1 MKNIQLL
8 YFVTSLI
15 QLCILKINLPYVFCK
30 NFGVQEADE
39 PNPFFKKL
47 YGQLPTPVPTNEQM
61 RKSRFIRL
69 KSLSYICLFLFMSL
83 QSVDQQILSTTVF
96 TPVPLLEFDQTNI
109 SDSYYLVSIK
119 QVAIPLACCLCLAI
133 KKNDIWTD
141 IMQNPLAASM
151 CIYAI
156 MHYYVYLM
164 IEKQQK
170 KIDQDIITMMQHVF
184 HLLII
189 GHGIYNKMS
198 LSSFEQQKASP
209 IVNVS
214 NVNMLELFL
223 CNAYQTWL
231 ILFSYYQERYKD
243 KPLYVYHM
251 DQVDIFEILQAA
263 DREPEVLPLII
274 QIYDKKNIICDYE
287 AIITYLENK
296 LKQINNKLQ
305 TILPT

>member
-30 NFGVQEADE
+30 NFGVRKADG

-61 RKSRFIRL
+61 RKSRFVKL
-69 KSLSYICLFLFMSL
+69 KTLSYISFFLFMSL
-83 QSVDQQILSTTVF
+83 QSVDKQIVSTTIF
-96 TPVPLLEFDQTNI
+96 APAPLLEFDQNNL
-109 SDSYYLVSIK
+109 SKFYYLTSIK
-119 QVAIPLACCLCLAI
+119 QVAIPLACCLCLAV
-133 KKNDIWTD
+133 KKNDIWID

-156 MHYYVYLM
+156 THYYAYLM
-164 IEKQQK
+164 IEKKQN
-170 KIDQDIITMMQHVF
+170 KIDQDIIIMMQHVF

-189 GHGIYNKMS
+189 GHGIYNKITMAS
-198 LSSFEQQKASP
+198 LDQQKTFP
-209 IVNVS
+209 IVNLS
-214 NVNMLELFL
+214 NVNTLELFL

-243 KPLYVYHM
+243 KPLYAYHM
-251 DQVDIFEILQAA
+251 NQIDIFEILQAA
-263 DREPEVLPLII
+263 DREPDVLQLITH
-274 QIYDKKNIICDYE
+274 IYDKKNITCDYE
-287 AIITYLENK
+287 PIFDYLEVR
-296 LKQINNKLQ
+296 LKQINHKLK
-305 TILPT
+305 TILST